1 MHRGYLT
8 VRIIARSVIR
18 NHRRRFHVFR
28 DRTAGMLMFA
38 DILLI
43 VFHPVPFVIFLLI
56 FVVILVVIIMI
67 LVLSRVKLRIQRYI
81 SIRK

>member
-1 MHRGYLT
+1 
-8 VRIIARSVIR
+8 
-18 NHRRRFHVFR
+18 
-28 DRTAGMLMFA
+28 MLMFA

-56 FVVILVVIIMI
+56 FVVILVIII
-67 LVLSRVKLRIQRYI
+67 IIFILSRMKLGIQRYI